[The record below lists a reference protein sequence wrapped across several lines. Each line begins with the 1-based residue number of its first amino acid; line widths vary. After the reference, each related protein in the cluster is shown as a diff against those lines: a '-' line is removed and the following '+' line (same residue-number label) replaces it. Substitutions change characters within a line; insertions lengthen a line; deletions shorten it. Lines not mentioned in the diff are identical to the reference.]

1 MKKFKDIIVIIA
13 SLTVIVCG
21 YIYIKN
27 NVDFRSKKQI
37 EQENLRKSFEAEE
50 RARKEAF
57 NSLME
62 CWGCKKVY
70 NI

>member
-1 MKKFKDIIVIIA
+1 MKKIKDFLFIIA
-13 SLTVIVCG
+13 SLIVIICG

-37 EQENLRKSFEAEE
+37 EQENLKKSFEADE

-62 CWGCKKVY
+62 CWGGKKVY